1 MICWWSLRCWARN
14 VLGCFVATDL
24 GMLLVDVML
33 EVGELPEAVGTLHLH
48 GLAALLPPPL
58 LAGRLGLE
66 EGILHALILL
76 LVSGGSVLSP
86 GRVIRSLLLCRSRL
100 QHGSW
105 VLLLRGPSTSLSFV
119 SSSNGPLQEQMTL

>member
-1 MICWWSLRCWARN
+1 M
-14 VLGCFVATDL
+14 LGCFVATDL
-24 GMLLVDVML
+24 CMLLVDVML

-48 GLAALLPPPL
+48 SLAALLLPPL
-58 LAGRLGLE
+58 LAGRLGLG

-76 LVSGGSVLSP
+76 LSGGSVLSP
-86 GRVIRSLLLCRSRL
+86 GRVIRSLLLCRGRL